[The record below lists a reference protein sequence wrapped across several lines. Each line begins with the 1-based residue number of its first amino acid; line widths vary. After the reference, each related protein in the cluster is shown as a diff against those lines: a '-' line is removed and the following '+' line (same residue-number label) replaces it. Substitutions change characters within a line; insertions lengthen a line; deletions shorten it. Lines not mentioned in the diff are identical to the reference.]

1 MMRRCLLVAALVVAV
16 GCGAS
21 SPTQPDPQPPSGG
34 GTPIIDARTAC
45 GLSPTHRDR
54 TSVLSIDLG
63 VVAQPLDIG
72 GFAPSDRAGKWYV
85 RVSWS
90 AGQPSI
96 TFDVRV
102 TGADAA
108 TRAEYDN
115 RLMASSTSESATSA
129 TACITAPAGV
139 YVNLPAR
146 FSASSGVVTPT
157 VAWAYP
163 Q

>member
-72 GFAPSDRAGKWYV
+72 GFAPDGFEHQRIRHKCDRLYH
-85 RVSWS
+85 
-90 AGQPSI
+90 
-96 TFDVRV
+96 
-102 TGADAA
+102 
-108 TRAEYDN
+108 
-115 RLMASSTSESATSA
+115 SSS
-129 TACITAPAGV
+129 GG
-139 YVNLPAR
+139 LRKPAR
-146 FSASSGVVTPT
+146 TIQCVVRRGDADRGVGVSAIAPSLRHLISIRRRLRYGTPKPT
-157 VAWAYP
+157 F
-163 Q
+163 